1 LHNDKVME
9 IVREVELSDKLPDG
23 AEVVNV
29 TPFRVISSD
38 DNHSCDRYLR
48 LTGWTIKAVKYCTHK
63 VVLLGSPDPGWYRFK
78 PACVIPNKL
87 SKEEKPCKDLA
98 LLLNRVF
105 ISEAIAPLHSQDES
119 LNEKR
124 VLIDKTYS
132 IATHLIKNLIWP
144 ALVPSRQILAIIH
157 KKDYLVEYAS
167 NTLFCEQLYTQYIA
181 KRLIAERFIV
191 SKYKTSNKLVVTKL
205 NPEINKP
212 LYSWN
217 LGTANAEEIEEF
229 IANKRNRY
237 VIWLEDGVN
246 FTQLVND
253 IKLTC
258 TLKSI

>member
-1 LHNDKVME
+1 
-9 IVREVELSDKLPDG
+9 
-23 AEVVNV
+23 
-29 TPFRVISSD
+29 
-38 DNHSCDRYLR
+38 
-48 LTGWTIKAVKYCTHK
+48 
-63 VVLLGSPDPGWYRFK
+63 
-78 PACVIPNKL
+78 
-87 SKEEKPCKDLA
+87 
-98 LLLNRVF
+98 
-105 ISEAIAPLHSQDES
+105 
-119 LNEKR
+119 
-124 VLIDKTYS
+124 
-132 IATHLIKNLIWP
+132 
-144 ALVPSRQILAIIH
+144 
-157 KKDYLVEYAS
+157 
-167 NTLFCEQLYTQYIA
+167 
-181 KRLIAERFIV
+181 V